1 MIFITDNNHEY
12 LFNENELVSLSY
24 DKDSGVCEVQT
35 SRNLIR
41 IEDAVEVIHDPS
53 AKSCKHF
60 RKGAYRDVT
69 ERASK
74 LSKANICYKK
84 TLDDIEDHVN
94 EVFMD
99 DPESKDTLRELLEF
113 IDIRRKSLNNQIEE
127 IYECNREKSE

>member
-1 MIFITDNNHEY
+1 MIFITDNDHEY
-12 LFNENELVSLSY
+12 LFNENELVSLMYNSA
-24 DKDSGVCEVQT
+24 SGDCEVQT

-41 IEDAVEVIHDPS
+41 ISGAVEVIHDPS

-60 RKGAYRDVT
+60 QKGAYRDVT

-74 LSKANICYKK
+74 LSKANICYKN

-99 DPESKDTLRELLEF
+99 NPASEDILRELLEF
-113 IDIRRKSLNNQIEE
+113 IDIKRKSLNNQIEE